1 MAKTSIDRRVV
12 RTRALLHEALLRL
25 IAQKG
30 YESITVEDICAEANI
45 GRSTFYAHYT
55 GKEDLMRTGLRNLRH
70 ALADR
75 QDHASGPSLARTRGF
90 VFSLNMLKHARDHLH
105 LHRALVG
112 SRGAAIARDAIR
124 QLLCERVRS
133 ELSAADQ
140 VGKNDMPRE
149 FVVQYVVGSF
159 MAVMDWWLEAG
170 AKTAPEKLDAMFQR
184 LALDGIASLPNLP
197 AANDFE
203 IPPVRGRLSSQQAS
217 H

>member
-1 MAKTSIDRRVV
+1 MAKTSIDRRVI

-30 YESITVEDICAEANI
+30 YEAITVEDICAEANI

-55 GKEDLMRTGLRNLRH
+55 SKEDLMRSGLRNLRH

-75 QDHASGPSLARTRGF
+75 QDHASTPSPSGTRGF
-90 VFSLNMLKHARDHLH
+90 AFSLNMLKHARDHLH

-124 QLLCERVRS
+124 QLLCEQVRR
-133 ELSAADQ
+133 ELSAGNQAGRDAI
-140 VGKNDMPRE
+140 PRE
-149 FVVQYVVGSF
+149 FAVQYVVGAF

-170 AKTAPEKLDAMFQR
+170 AKTAPEKMDSMFQR
-184 LALDGIASLPNLP
+184 LAAEGIADLPRYP
-197 AANDFE
+197 ADHSR
-203 IPPVRGRLSSQQAS
+203 PSSRQAS
-217 H
+217 R